1 MAKFRIKD
9 IEVLTENISTLY
21 NKQMIDKV
29 KQHKDFINVQ
39 NEADILLDKRK
50 KYFNAIEHIDETIK
64 EMADELNKN
73 LCEDNDIVTIKYSSY
88 GDKKIDVDAY
98 IYRIQKQMMYEA
110 VKAADDSSVKTLQEI
125 ENRLMEKFI
134 SS

>member
-21 NKQMIDKV
+21 NKQIIDKV
-29 KQHKDFINVQ
+29 KQHKDFIDVH
-39 NEADILLDKRK
+39 EKTKILLKERK
-50 KYFNAIEHIDETIK
+50 EHIESVSNIDNTI
-64 EMADELNKN
+64 EEWANQLNQN
-73 LCEDNDIVTIKYSSY
+73 LCDDDIITIKYSSY
-88 GDKKIDVDAY
+88 GDKELSVDAY

-110 VKAADDSSVKTLQEI
+110 VKAADDSSVKSLQEI
-125 ENRLMEKFI
+125 EDRLMEKFI